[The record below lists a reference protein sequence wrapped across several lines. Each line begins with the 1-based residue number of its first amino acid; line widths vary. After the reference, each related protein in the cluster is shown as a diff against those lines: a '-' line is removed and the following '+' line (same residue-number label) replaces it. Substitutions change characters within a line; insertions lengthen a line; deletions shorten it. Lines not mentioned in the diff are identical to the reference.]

1 MKTKNPAKRI
11 LKTAVI
17 QMQSKPYA
25 LNENLQLAL
34 NLAKEAHDKGANLI
48 VLPELFDS
56 GYCVNENARERKR
69 ARLKRVG
76 LLNQILA
83 FYGLKINDWQG
94 AKFVLCDKKGQSVI
108 VNDLGDL
115 WGKAQKLA
123 KKEMDVLDSNLLAFL
138 NQQTHATH

>member
-1 MKTKNPAKRI
+1 MCVLCGELISSFHWTDG
-11 LKTAVI
+11 TDG
-17 QMQSKPYA
+17 SGSYE
-25 LNENLQLAL
+25 NENLKGQNAL
-34 NLAKEAHDKGANLI
+34 ISA
-48 VLPELFDS
+48 
-56 GYCVNENARERKR
+56 NENARERKR

-123 KKEMDVLDSNLLAFL
+123 KKKMDALDSNLLAFL
-138 NQQTHATH
+138 NQNTNTTH

>member
-1 MKTKNPAKRI
+1 MCVLCGELISSFHWSDENYGSDSYEI
-11 LKTAVI
+11 DEGLKE
-17 QMQSKPYA
+17 PNA
-25 LNENLQLAL
+25 LISA
-34 NLAKEAHDKGANLI
+34 
-48 VLPELFDS
+48 
-56 GYCVNENARERKR
+56 NENARERKR

-123 KKEMDVLDSNLLAFL
+123 KKEMGALDSNLLAFL
-138 NQQTHATH
+138 NQQTNAIH

>member
-1 MKTKNPAKRI
+1 MCVLCGELISSFHWSDENYGSDSYEI
-11 LKTAVI
+11 D
-17 QMQSKPYA
+17 
-25 LNENLQLAL
+25 ENLREPNAL
-34 NLAKEAHDKGANLI
+34 ISA
-48 VLPELFDS
+48 
-56 GYCVNENARERKR
+56 NENARERKR

-115 WGKAQKLA
+115 WDKAQNLA

>member
-1 MKTKNPAKRI
+1 MCVLCRELISSFHWTDRTDSYEI
-11 LKTAVI
+11 
-17 QMQSKPYA
+17 
-25 LNENLQLAL
+25 NENLKGQNAL
-34 NLAKEAHDKGANLI
+34 ISA
-48 VLPELFDS
+48 
-56 GYCVNENARERKR
+56 NENARERKR

-115 WGKAQKLA
+115 WDKAQNLA
-123 KKEMDVLDSNLLAFL
+123 KKEMDALDSNLLAFL

>member
-1 MKTKNPAKRI
+1 MCVLCGELISSFHWTDGTDGSDSYEI
-11 LKTAVI
+11 
-17 QMQSKPYA
+17 
-25 LNENLQLAL
+25 ENL
-34 NLAKEAHDKGANLI
+34 KGQNVLI
-48 VLPELFDS
+48 S
-56 GYCVNENARERKR
+56 ANENARERKR

-123 KKEMDVLDSNLLAFL
+123 KKEMDALDSHLLAFL
-138 NQQTHATH
+138 NQNTNAIH

>member
-1 MKTKNPAKRI
+1 MCVLCGELISSFHWSDENYGSDSYEI
-11 LKTAVI
+11 DEGLKE
-17 QMQSKPYA
+17 PNA
-25 LNENLQLAL
+25 L
-34 NLAKEAHDKGANLI
+34 I
-48 VLPELFDS
+48 S
-56 GYCVNENARERKR
+56 TNENARERKR

-115 WGKAQKLA
+115 WDKAQKLA
-123 KKEMDVLDSNLLAFL
+123 KKKMDALDSNLLAFL

>member
-1 MKTKNPAKRI
+1 MCVLCGELISSFHWSDGTDRSDSYEI
-11 LKTAVI
+11 D
-17 QMQSKPYA
+17 
-25 LNENLQLAL
+25 ENLREPNAL
-34 NLAKEAHDKGANLI
+34 I
-48 VLPELFDS
+48 S
-56 GYCVNENARERKR
+56 TNENARERKR

-123 KKEMDVLDSNLLAFL
+123 KKEMDALDSHLLAFL
-138 NQQTHATH
+138 NQNPHAIR

>member
-1 MKTKNPAKRI
+1 MCV
-11 LKTAVI
+11 LCG
-17 QMQSKPYA
+17 
-25 LNENLQLAL
+25 E
-34 NLAKEAHDKGANLI
+34 LI
-48 VLPELFDS
+48 SSFHWTDGTDRSDSYEIDEGLREPNVLIS
-56 GYCVNENARERKR
+56 TNENAREHKR

-115 WGKAQKLA
+115 WGKAQNLA
-123 KKEMDVLDSNLLAFL
+123 KKKMDALDSNLLAFL
-138 NQQTHATH
+138 NQNTQATH

>member
-1 MKTKNPAKRI
+1 MCVLCGELISSFHWTDGTYGSDSCEI
-11 LKTAVI
+11 D
-17 QMQSKPYA
+17 
-25 LNENLQLAL
+25 ENLREPNAL
-34 NLAKEAHDKGANLI
+34 I
-48 VLPELFDS
+48 S
-56 GYCVNENARERKR
+56 TNENARERKR

-123 KKEMDVLDSNLLAFL
+123 KKEMDALDSNLLAFL
-138 NQQTHATH
+138 NQQTHATR

>member
-1 MKTKNPAKRI
+1 MCVLCGELISSFHWSDENYG
-11 LKTAVI
+11 
-17 QMQSKPYA
+17 SDGSDSYGSD
-25 LNENLQLAL
+25 ENLKEPNAL
-34 NLAKEAHDKGANLI
+34 ISA
-48 VLPELFDS
+48 
-56 GYCVNENARERKR
+56 NENARERKR

-115 WGKAQKLA
+115 WDKAQNLA
-123 KKEMDVLDSNLLAFL
+123 KKEMDALDSNLLAFL
-138 NQQTHATH
+138 NQNTNTTH

>member
-1 MKTKNPAKRI
+1 MCVLCGELISSFHWTDENYGSDSYEI
-11 LKTAVI
+11 D
-17 QMQSKPYA
+17 
-25 LNENLQLAL
+25 ENLREPNAL
-34 NLAKEAHDKGANLI
+34 ISA
-48 VLPELFDS
+48 
-56 GYCVNENARERKR
+56 NENARERKR
-69 ARLKRVG
+69 VRLKRVG

-123 KKEMDVLDSNLLAFL
+123 KKKMDALDSHLLAFL
-138 NQQTHATH
+138 NQNTNAIH

>member
-1 MKTKNPAKRI
+1 MCVLCGELISSFHWTDRTYGSDGSDSYEI
-11 LKTAVI
+11 D
-17 QMQSKPYA
+17 
-25 LNENLQLAL
+25 ENLREPNAL
-34 NLAKEAHDKGANLI
+34 ISA
-48 VLPELFDS
+48 
-56 GYCVNENARERKR
+56 NENARERKR
-69 ARLKRVG
+69 ARLKRVR

-123 KKEMDVLDSNLLAFL
+123 KKEMDALDSHLLAFL
-138 NQQTHATH
+138 NQNANTTH

>member
-1 MKTKNPAKRI
+1 MCVLCGELISSFHWTDRSDSYEI
-11 LKTAVI
+11 D
-17 QMQSKPYA
+17 
-25 LNENLQLAL
+25 ENLRKPNAL
-34 NLAKEAHDKGANLI
+34 I
-48 VLPELFDS
+48 S
-56 GYCVNENARERKR
+56 TNENARERKR

-123 KKEMDVLDSNLLAFL
+123 KKKMDALDSHLLAFL
-138 NQQTHATH
+138 NQNTNTTH